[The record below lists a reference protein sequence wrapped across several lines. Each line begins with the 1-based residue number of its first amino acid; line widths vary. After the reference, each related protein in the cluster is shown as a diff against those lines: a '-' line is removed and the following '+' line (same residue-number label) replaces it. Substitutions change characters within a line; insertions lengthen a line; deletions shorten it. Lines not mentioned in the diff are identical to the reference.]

1 VVSACLEDYGTWTC
15 RLFSVK
21 LKAGA
26 TQGAIYF
33 CASKMGGS
41 YGVRYP
47 STRLAIEKRN
57 VEPMY
62 LSAPS
67 LVNRLRAT
75 LGDEKLMDCSLFSYG
90 VAQRT
95 ALRSDL
101 METKVR

>member
-1 VVSACLEDYGTWTC
+1 MVSACLEDYGTWTC

-67 LVNRLRAT
+67 WSTDFEPPSEMRSSWTVRCSPMVSPSVQLYAAT
-75 LGDEKLMDCSLFSYG
+75 
-90 VAQRT
+90 
-95 ALRSDL
+95 
-101 METKVR
+101 